1 MIADAVSPLVRR
13 NTTNMGRVVCALA
26 LVLCCVFLPRQ
37 SFAFAF
43 TSLNSTGD
51 DVVTNQT
58 SGAPITWLSSFV
70 TVFVGFGA
78 FPPGFMASNGT
89 SSWDQNALQTLQ
101 EWNAVVGSRF
111 FFTGVPRGGSL
122 CGPPDG
128 EVNSGWDSDNCGL
141 EFGDAIALTRIWY
154 LTGGQ
159 GEILDTDVR
168 FNTALDWD
176 AYDGPTRVTP
186 GGIVYDF
193 RRTVLHEYGHVLG
206 LGHPDMAGQTVL
218 AVMNAAFGP
227 GSDPDRLTADDKN
240 GIIAL
245 YASSKAQGGGGGSSA
260 FDAGL
265 IALIVLM
272 FALRGR
278 RSLKARARE

>member
-1 MIADAVSPLVRR
+1 MVGRG
-13 NTTNMGRVVCALA
+13 TTNMGRVVCGLA
-26 LVLCCVFLPRQ
+26 LVLSCVFLPRQ
-37 SFAFAF
+37 SFGFAFA
-43 TSLNSTGD
+43 SLNSDGD
-51 DVVTNQT
+51 PVSNQT
-58 SGAPITWLSSFV
+58 SGTPITRLSSFV

-78 FPPGFMASNGT
+78 FPPGFIAGNG
-89 SSWDQNALQTLQ
+89 SGSWDENALQTLQ
-101 EWNAVVGSRF
+101 EWNAVVGSTF

-122 CGPPDG
+122 CGAPDG

-141 EFGDAIALTRIWY
+141 GFGDAIAITRTWY

-159 GEILDTDVR
+159 GAILDTDVR

-186 GGIVYDF
+186 GGVVVYDF
-193 RRTVLHEYGHVLG
+193 RRTVLHEYGHVVG

-218 AVMNAAFGP
+218 AVMNATPEP

-245 YASSKAQGGGGGSSA
+245 YAGAQPQGGGGGSSA